1 MGVISEK
8 KSWLQRSNSAF
19 SHIIVFGK
27 AQLSAFVG
35 GITDYG
41 IMVFCTEVFHVHYTV
56 SIVIGGIIGAVVN
69 FSINKKWAFNS
80 KNDHYQH
87 SMRKQLLKFL
97 LVVVNSIFLKS
108 IGTFAITTMLSLD
121 YKISRLVTDLFVSIG
136 FNYTLQRY
144 WVFKKA

>member
-1 MGVISEK
+1 MRAISAK
-8 KSWLQRSNSAF
+8 KSRRLKSNSA
-19 SHIIVFGK
+19 IANMIVFGK

-41 IMVFCTEVFHVHYTV
+41 IMVFCTEVFHVHYTL
-56 SIVIGGIIGAVVN
+56 SIVIGGMIGAVVN
-69 FSINKKWAFNS
+69 FSINKKWAFHS
-80 KNDHYQH
+80 KNNHYQH
-87 SMRKQLLKFL
+87 SMRRQLLKFL

-121 YKISRLVTDLFVSIG
+121 YKISRLITDLFVSIG